1 MASKI
6 RENTA
11 QLARIEKAIEVL
23 KDEADQPFVQE
34 TTVTSFNTAIEL
46 LEAKAA
52 WLRAQIAKETPVTVA
67 VA

>member
-23 KDEADQPFVQE
+23 QDEADQPFVQE
-34 TTVTSFNTAIEL
+34 TTVASFKVVTEL
-46 LEAKAA
+46 LEVKAN
-52 WLRAQIAKETPVTVA
+52 WLRTQIAKETPLTA

>member
-23 KDEADQPFVQE
+23 KDEAEQPFVQE
-34 TTVTSFNTAIEL
+34 ATVASFNTAVGL
-46 LEAKAA
+46 LEAKAG
-52 WLRAQIAKETPVTVA
+52 WLRAQIAKENPVTA
-67 VA
+67 A